1 MVEKGEPLTGDNLK
15 ALYLKLVREYYGH
28 DQGICDIDELYAA
41 EWAFIPHFYFD
52 FYVFQYATSVMAS
65 LALAEGIRSEAVAV
79 PPLTK
84 RRDQYLQMLRAG
96 ASRYA
101 YDILKDAGV
110 DLAKPAPFDAA
121 MREMNGVMDRIEAIL
136 AKREAAR

>member
-1 MVEKGEPLTGDNLK
+1 MTNV
-15 ALYLKLVREYYGH
+15 V
-28 DQGICDIDELYAA
+28 
-41 EWAFIPHFYFD
+41 
-52 FYVFQYATSVMAS
+52 S
-65 LALAEGIRSEAVAV
+65 LAMYFGMFGSIFFLSQFLQTVLHNTPLQAGIK
-79 PPLTK
+79 L
-84 RRDQYLQMLRAG
+84 LRAG